1 MRGEAA
7 EDTDEL
13 TAAGDVLF
21 AGGRIAAA
29 LRAGH
34 QVVFVRADLPAELA
48 EARAAVERALV
59 AEGLTSLD
67 RDSSLAQP
75 LARERLGIEAGRW
88 DLWGRTLA
96 DVFAVLA
103 ARGGTGQA
111 AGGAAADSAGAG
123 AGAVPPAG
131 GGAEDLGSGA
141 GLDPAVAD
149 ARGEAG
155 PATDAD
161 AVSSGP
167 AGAPSPWRSRS
178 RLSLLAVALV
188 AAIAAA
194 VFAVTGLDRAG
205 NQGVE
210 ANPSASASADVQL
223 VDYRDPQGRFTLQHP
238 ETWEPLETNNPDIAL
253 VLLGPEGGSMLVRLV
268 PLETPIDPA
277 NIEDVKAVTD
287 VVVQAPGVGVVE
299 QKPVELGDAP
309 GYYYL
314 YTFMDEETQVEG
326 VHSHFFLFRG
336 STMHTLVFQALPSES
351 FEGLAD
357 DFDRIAQSYQIL
369 K

>member
-1 MRGEAA
+1 MRGQAA

-48 EARAAVERALV
+48 EARGAVERALV

-103 ARGGTGQA
+103 ARGGTGQP

-123 AGAVPPAG
+123 VVPPAG
-131 GGAEDLGSGA
+131 GGAEDLSSGA
-141 GLDPAVAD
+141 GPAVGD

-155 PATDAD
+155 AATDAD

-188 AAIAAA
+188 AAVAAA
-194 VFAVTGLDRAG
+194 VFAATGLDRAG
-205 NQGVE
+205 DQGVG
-210 ANPSASASADVQL
+210 ADPSASASAAVQL

-314 YTFMDEETQVEG
+314 YTFMDEETRVEG
-326 VHSHFFLFRG
+326 VHSHFFLFRD